1 MSTNS
6 SVGGRSWGK
15 EATLDDVVNRIAAM
29 EETVRPLV
37 PLADQFAHLETTV
50 TDQGRDQTA
59 LHVALTRIEAVI
71 RDLGR
76 ANGNQQGRRQGLSTD
91 EDEPRDD
98 FVPTTH
104 ELEFPKYDGAS
115 NPLPWLNRCEQYF
128 RVRRT
133 PDHKRVAYAT
143 FHLLEDAQLWFHW
156 LELNGGQ
163 PDWPHFVKMVNAHF
177 GPPLMD
183 SLIGELAQLR
193 RTGTVDEYCNKFM
206 SLSCRDTMRTEPQQI
221 QLFITGLGNP
231 LRTNVALMQLATLAD
246 AVVFTRAYE
255 HRHHHSVSAPDVH
268 PLRHVTDNYTS
279 CVSGKLGHLVT
290 DNRSQTDNNPATL
303 AGGNRRTTPHRNM
316 FPL

>member
-1 MSTNS
+1 MMWS
-6 SVGGRSWGK
+6 
-15 EATLDDVVNRIAAM
+15 
-29 EETVRPLV
+29 
-37 PLADQFAHLETTV
+37 
-50 TDQGRDQTA
+50 TA
-59 LHVALTRIEAVI
+59 LRPWKRRCGHWFHWRISSRTWRRRSRIKGATRLPFTSRLRIEAVI

-115 NPLPWLNRCEQYF
+115 NPLPWLNRCEQYFRVRCEQYF

-290 DNRSQTDNNPATL
+290 DNRGQTDNNPATL